1 MFQPSPFS
9 KSTQD
14 LSITTAILS
23 KSSQR
28 WQLIKPELIQGVSS
42 HPHCLQV
49 KSLLWKC
56 NSLCKH
62 PAITSNPYL
71 LLCCR
76 PRYFYCIGTL
86 LCYVIILW
94 PSLSFTDKGTWKA
107 PASFSCVILPQ
118 GHASQRPLP
127 GTWSYSLPHP
137 SALYKNLQHGVM
149 AWSMIEEKQMTLH
162 VPSSSFSVCGS
173 RDTRD
178 YLRWCHQAPFPLWG
192 LDTCGRWVPGPGFMK
207 TGVNL

>member
-94 PSLSFTDKGTWKA
+94 PSLSFTDKGT
-107 PASFSCVILPQ
+107 SFFQLCNLTS
-118 GHASQRPLP
+118 RPCEP
-127 GTWSYSLPHP
+127 KTS
-137 SALYKNLQHGVM
+137 
-149 AWSMIEEKQMTLH
+149 
-162 VPSSSFSVCGS
+162 S
-173 RDTRD
+173 RDLELLTSPSFCSVQKFTT
-178 YLRWCHQAPFPLWG
+178 WCNGMIHDW
-192 LDTCGRWVPGPGFMK
+192 RK
-207 TGVNL
+207 TNDPSCPVQLF